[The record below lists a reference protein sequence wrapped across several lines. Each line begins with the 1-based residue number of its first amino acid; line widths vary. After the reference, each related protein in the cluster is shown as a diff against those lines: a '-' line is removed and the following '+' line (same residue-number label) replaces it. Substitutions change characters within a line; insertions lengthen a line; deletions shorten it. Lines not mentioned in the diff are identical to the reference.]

1 MRLPPLGV
9 WVGRV
14 LALLGLAAVV
24 PAVLSANVWA
34 LVAAFG
40 GFLVGIGLALPSLV
54 RAWLTEAPLS
64 RPSDFEHLLELM
76 CRSYA
81 ARAGWIVGLEE
92 GDVEV
97 VSQEPVD
104 AQVRQRGAALVQLAS
119 VDGRAHVA
127 RDPAGTYVAVGDF
140 PWGAGLLLAPA
151 PADAMPK
158 ALENA
163 TAELRRLV
171 ASMHLLGREQSADQP
186 AQLVPKQ
193 LAAMAGGAQTLEGIA
208 KAGVTLAQQ
217 LTERGSAIILQ
228 GLGPA
233 SADARIVAVSKL
245 ADGRLEGRTL
255 TPDAPALRAIAAR
268 VPVASQGSEDVFGDA
283 LPDRRRRDR
292 AGTAYPLLDG
302 HYAIGALVVMG
313 SPFGAGSPVADQV
326 QRLVSELGSRL
337 AAARALHEA
346 EQRAVKDPLT
356 GLRNRREL
364 ERVLGV
370 HESKQPPI
378 ATLIYADLDHFK
390 KLNDTLGH
398 AAGDGA
404 LRHVARILES
414 AVRDKDLVAR
424 IGGEEFAI
432 WMPHTPIESGL
443 EVAERIRAGVEST
456 AWRWNGEAYP
466 LTISCGVAGYP
477 DNASTVDNLRVIADA
492 ALYRAKQGGR
502 NRVER
507 AQGEPMRYTG

>member
-1 MRLPPLGV
+1 MKLPRPGV

-34 LVAAFG
+34 LVAALG
-40 GFLVGIGLALPSLV
+40 GCLVALGLALPSLV
-54 RAWLTEAPLS
+54 RAWLADAPFS
-64 RPSDFEHLLELM
+64 RPSDFEHVLDLM

-92 GDVEV
+92 GDLEV
-97 VSQEPVD
+97 GQRGTLDP
-104 AQVRQRGAALVQLAS
+104 ATRQRGAALVQLAS

-140 PWGAGLLLAPA
+140 PWGAGMLLPSVDAPPSA
-151 PADAMPK
+151 A
-158 ALENA
+158 ERA
-163 TAELRRLV
+163 TEELRRLV
-171 ASMHLLGREQSADQP
+171 ASMRLVRQQQAADQP
-186 AQLVPKQ
+186 VQFVAKQ

-208 KAGVTLAQQ
+208 KAGVALAQQ
-217 LTERGSAIILQ
+217 LTERGCAIILQ

-233 SADARIVAVSKL
+233 SAEARVVAVSKRVDARL
-245 ADGRLEGRTL
+245 DGLTL
-255 TPDAPALRAIAAR
+255 TPDAPALRAIGAR
-268 VPVASQGSEDVFGDA
+268 VPVASHGSEDVFGDA

-302 HYAIGALVVMG
+302 HFAIGALVVMG
-313 SPFGAGSPVADQV
+313 SPFAAGTPSADQL
-326 QRLVSELGSRL
+326 QRLVAELGSRL

-364 ERVLGV
+364 ERVLGL

-390 KLNDTLGH
+390 NLNDTLGH

-404 LRHVARILES
+404 LRHVARILEG

-443 EVAERIRAGVEST
+443 EVAERIRSTVESV
-456 AWRWNGEAYP
+456 AWRWSGEPYP

-477 DNASTVDNLRVIADA
+477 EHARTVENLRVMADA

-507 AQGEPMRYTG
+507 AQGEPMRYIG

>member
-1 MRLPPLGV
+1 MKLPPPGV
-9 WVGRV
+9 WVGRA
-14 LALLGLAAVV
+14 LAVLGLAAVV

-40 GFLVGIGLALPSLV
+40 GFLVAIGLALPPVV
-54 RAWLTEAPLS
+54 RAWLADAPFS
-64 RPSDFEHLLELM
+64 RPSDFEHLLDLL
-76 CRSYA
+76 CRSYG

-92 GDVEV
+92 GDLEV
-97 VSQEPVD
+97 AGGGALDTATRE
-104 AQVRQRGAALVQLAS
+104 RGAALVQLAS
-119 VDGRAHVA
+119 IDGRAHVA
-127 RDPAGTYVAVGDF
+127 REPAGTYVAVGDF
-140 PWGAGLLLAPA
+140 PWGAGLLLASVEA
-151 PADAMPK
+151 PASGPERAID
-158 ALENA
+158 
-163 TAELRRLV
+163 ELRRLV
-171 ASMHLLGREQSADQP
+171 AGMRLLRQRQAADQP
-186 AQLVPKQ
+186 AQFVAKQ

-208 KAGVTLAQQ
+208 KAGVALAQQ

-233 SADARIVAVSKL
+233 SADTRVVAVSKL
-245 ADGRLEGRTL
+245 GDGRLEGLTL
-255 TPDAPALRAIAAR
+255 TPDAPALRAIVAR
-268 VPVASQGSEDVFGDA
+268 VPVASHGSEDVFGSA

-292 AGTAYPLLDG
+292 QGTAYPLLDG
-302 HYAIGALVVMG
+302 HCAIGALVVMG
-313 SPFGAGSPVADQV
+313 APFGAGTPSADQL
-326 QRLVSELGSRL
+326 QRLVAELGSRL
-337 AAARALHEA
+337 AGARALHEA

-356 GLRNRREL
+356 GLPNRREL
-364 ERVLGV
+364 ERVLGL

-404 LRHVARILES
+404 LRHVARILEG

-443 EVAERIRAGVEST
+443 EVAERIRATVEST
-456 AWRWNGEAYP
+456 AWRWDGETYP

-477 DNASTVDNLRVIADA
+477 DNVSAVENLRAIADA
-492 ALYRAKQGGR
+492 ALYRAKQSGR

>member
-1 MRLPPLGV
+1 MKVPPAGV

-14 LALLGLAAVV
+14 LAVLGLAAVV
-24 PAVLSANVWA
+24 VAVRSANVWA
-34 LVAAFG
+34 LVAGFG
-40 GFLVGIGLALPSLV
+40 GFLVTIGLALPPLV
-54 RAWLTEAPLS
+54 RAWLADAPLS
-64 RPSDFEHLLELM
+64 RPSDFEHLLDLL
-76 CRSYA
+76 CRSYG

-92 GDVEV
+92 GDLEV
-97 VSQEPVD
+97 AEGGALD
-104 AQVRQRGAALVQLAS
+104 AAARRRGAALVQLAS

-127 RDPAGTYVAVGDF
+127 REAAGTYVAVGDF
-140 PWGAGLLLAPA
+140 PWGAGLLLP
-151 PADAMPK
+151 PTGT
-158 ALENA
+158 A
-163 TAELRRLV
+163 TRVPESATDELRRLV
-171 ASMHLLGREQSADQP
+171 ASMRLLGQDQAADHP
-186 AQLVPKQ
+186 AQLVAKQ
-193 LAAMAGGAQTLEGIA
+193 LAAITGGAQTLEGIA
-208 KAGVTLAQQ
+208 KAGVALAQQ

-233 SADARIVAVSKL
+233 NSEARVVAVSKL
-245 ADGRLEGRTL
+245 ADNRLEGLTL
-255 TPDAPALRAIAAR
+255 TDEAPALRAIGAR
-268 VPVASQGSEDVFGDA
+268 VPVASRGSEDVFGSA
-283 LPDRRRRDR
+283 LPDRRRSDR
-292 AGTAYPLLDG
+292 AGTAYPILDG
-302 HYAIGALVVMG
+302 HFAIGALVVMG
-313 SPFGAGSPVADQV
+313 PPFAAGSPAAGQL
-326 QRLVSELGSRL
+326 QRLVVELGSRL
-337 AAARALHEA
+337 AAARALHDA

-356 GLRNRREL
+356 GLPNRREL
-364 ERVLGV
+364 ERVLGL

-404 LRHVARILES
+404 LRHVARILEN

-443 EVAERIRAGVEST
+443 EVAERIRATVEST
-456 AWRWNGEAYP
+456 AWRWGGEAYP

-477 DNASTVDNLRVIADA
+477 DSVSTVENLRVIADA